1 MYLKKAGIL
10 IVCGFV
16 FLLFPRV
23 LSAQNSTY
31 SVVGVVCEP
40 NSTTTIPYVTIQSYV
55 AGTTSNP
62 VYSCVSDGLGKFNI
76 TIANPGEYDI
86 VFSYVGKR
94 SHIAHVSLKTETTIN
109 LMTVK
114 LEDQNKELGEV
125 NVYGQKPLV
134 SVLPD
139 KIIYNVSDDPQAFNS
154 NLLKIARKIP
164 VLNVDRENGVL
175 LNNCTPLI
183 LINGR
188 KVKSINRDPVLF
200 LKSTAASKI
209 LKIEIVSTPGSK
221 YDGDESCGVVNIV
234 TNKTNDASL
243 MLGTEGDSNLGYT
256 MFTDVGF
263 KHNKFTVNGN
273 LSYTSTRKFDS
284 EEYTERMNKADLQ
297 NYQLIQNGT
306 TKLIDNDISKTLSM
320 DVSYEFDT
328 LNTLNFSAG
337 YFQDVVKNA
346 TFQEN
351 VMNDFSKKAVY
362 AYNTTEQSHLKWG
375 NYNMG
380 LNYEYISKN
389 KRNNLIVSALKE
401 VEFTDQLNSQ
411 RTLPVLNYNT
421 SFLEYS
427 LNEKQD
433 ENTLQVD
440 FVHSFTNENKL
451 NVGAKTISRNNS
463 SVSDKQNIINT
474 IPIEENENFKNT
486 QQVYALYSEYSFSLA
501 KQFNFSAGL
510 RFESTKIEGGYENS
524 NVNDFSTN
532 YSNLLPYLLI
542 STKTTKGIVLS
553 GSYNAKISRPSVSAL
568 NPTVYIID
576 KQTIYYGNP
585 TLTSEYLNTLSFNYS
600 NSLKRIKQ
608 FAKLSY
614 ISSNNSI
621 QNISGINSTN
631 IYFTTYT
638 NEGKYDELKLNL
650 NLSSMLTEWMQV
662 RLGGS
667 GSYVSLQH
675 QDVSN
680 SGFTGIVNASAYFF
694 LPKDY
699 YIGMSGMYKFP
710 SISLQGSGFSFYT
723 CEMNA
728 SKAFFGDKLNVE
740 LTLSSPFWKTKKYS
754 RIIDT
759 NEMRLTTDKYNMGR
773 KLMLSVYYTFN
784 DKNIRASK
792 TSKSIENQD
801 LVGSKGAQ

>member
-114 LEDQNKELGEV
+114 LEDQSKELGEV

-164 VLNVDRENGVL
+164 VLNVDRENGIL

-188 KVKSINRDPVLF
+188 KIKSINRDPVLF

-221 YDGDESCGVVNIV
+221 YDGEESCGVVNIV

-243 MLGTEGDSNLGYT
+243 MVGAEGDSNLGYA

-273 LSYTSTRKFDS
+273 LSYSSTKKFDS
-284 EEYTERMNKADLQ
+284 EKHSERLNKKDVL
-297 NYQLIQNGT
+297 NYKLIQNSEN
-306 TKLIDNDISKTLSM
+306 KLVGNDVSKTFSI
-320 DVSYEFDT
+320 DASYEFDS
-328 LNTLNFSAG
+328 LNILNFATG
-337 YFQDVVKNA
+337 YNQIGSKAVKNQSNIMSDIA
-346 TFQEN
+346 G
-351 VMNDFSKKAVY
+351 VPVY
-362 AYNTTEQSHLKWG
+362 AFNAKEYSGLKLGDYNI
-375 NYNMG
+375 G
-380 LNYEYISKN
+380 LNYEHISKD
-389 KRNNLIVSALKE
+389 KRNTLTVLALKE
-401 VEFTDQLNSQ
+401 VEYVEQSNDQEALSI
-411 RTLPVLNYNT
+411 LNYT
-421 SFLEYS
+421 GSHFVYDQ
-427 LNEKQD
+427 NEKMD
-433 ENTLQVD
+433 ENTLQID
-440 FVHSFTNENKL
+440 FVHDFKNESKL
-451 NVGAKTISRNNS
+451 STGAKTIFRDNS
-463 SVSDKQNIINT
+463 SVSEKYNYAADIGVQK
-474 IPIEENENFKNT
+474 ENFNNN
-486 QQVYALYSEYSFSLA
+486 QLVFSLYSEYAFKIKKRL
-501 KQFNFSAGL
+501 NVSAGL
-510 RFESTKIEGGYENS
+510 RFETTSIDGGFEN
-524 NVNDFSTN
+524 NDMAYFSTN
-532 YSNLLPYLLI
+532 YSNLLPYLLL
-542 STKTTKGIVLS
+542 STKTSSGILLS
-553 GSYNAKISRPSVSAL
+553 TSYNAKMKRPGITAL
-568 NPTVYIID
+568 NPTIYVLD
-576 KQTIYYGNP
+576 QQSIYYGNP
-585 TLTSEYLNTLSFNYS
+585 SLTSEYLNKISFDYS
-600 NSLKRIKQ
+600 NNLKRIKQ

-614 ISSNNSI
+614 TFSDNSI
-621 QNISGINSTN
+621 QNTSGIANN
-631 IYFTTYT
+631 IYYTTYM
-638 NEGKYDELKLNL
+638 NDGKFKDINLYL
-650 NLSSMLTEWMQV
+650 NLSSRITSWLQA
-662 RLGGS
+662 RLS
-667 GSYVSLQH
+667 GSASYITLSNKEA
-675 QDVSN
+675 SN
-680 SGFTGIVNASAYFF
+680 SGFTGSVNASAFF
-694 LPKDY
+694 DLTKGY
-699 YIGMSGMYKFP
+699 ELSMSGMYRFP
-710 SISLQGSGFSFYT
+710 GITLQGYGFNFYSSYLG
-723 CEMNA
+723 A
-728 SKAFFGDKLNVE
+728 SKAFFDDKLNVE
-740 LTLSSPFWKTKKYS
+740 LAVSNPFWKTKKYS
-754 RIIDT
+754 RTMDADDFRIA
-759 NEMRLTTDKYNMGR
+759 TDVFNIGR
-773 KLMLSVYYTFN
+773 EFLISVSYTFN
-784 DKNIRASK
+784 DKNIRANK

>member
-10 IVCGFV
+10 IVCSFI

-23 LSAQNSTY
+23 LCAQNNIYT
-31 SVVGVVCEP
+31 VVGVVCEP

-62 VYSCVSDGLGKFNI
+62 VYACVSDGLGKFNI
-76 TIANPGEYDI
+76 AIANPGEYDI

-94 SHIAHVSLKTETTIN
+94 THIAHVSLKTETTIN

-114 LEDQNKELGEV
+114 LEDQSKELGEV

-139 KIIYNVSDDPQAFNS
+139 KIIYNVTDDPQAFNS

-164 VLNVDRENGVL
+164 VLNVDRENGIL

-188 KVKSINRDPVLF
+188 KIKSINRDPVLF

-221 YDGDESCGVVNIV
+221 YDGDENCGVVNIV

-243 MLGTEGDSNLGYT
+243 MVGAEGDSNLGYT

-263 KHNKFTVNGN
+263 KSNKFTVNGN
-273 LSYTSTRKFDS
+273 VSYSSTRKFDS
-284 EEYTERMNKADLQ
+284 EEYTERVNKADVQ
-297 NYQLIQNGT
+297 NYKLVQNGT
-306 TKLIDNDISKTLSM
+306 TKLIDNDISKTMSM

-337 YFQDVVKNA
+337 YFQNVVKDA

-351 VMNDFSKKAVY
+351 AMNDFSKKAVY
-362 AYNTTEQSHLKWG
+362 AYNATEQSNLKWG

-401 VEFTDQLNSQ
+401 VEYVDQSNDQEVLSI
-411 RTLPVLNYNT
+411 LNYT
-421 SFLEYS
+421 GSRFVYDQ
-427 LNEKQD
+427 NEKMD
-433 ENTLQVD
+433 ENTLQID
-440 FVHSFTNENKL
+440 FVHDFKNESKL
-451 NVGAKTISRNNS
+451 STGAKTIFRDNS
-463 SVSDKQNIINT
+463 DVSEKYNYAADTGVQK
-474 IPIEENENFKNT
+474 ENFNNN
-486 QQVYALYSEYSFSLA
+486 QLVFSLYSEYAFKIKKRL
-501 KQFNFSAGL
+501 NVSAGL
-510 RFESTKIEGGYENS
+510 RFETTSIDGGFEN
-524 NVNDFSTN
+524 NDMADFSTN

-553 GSYNAKISRPSVSAL
+553 GSYNAKISRPGISAL

-621 QNISGINSTN
+621 QNISGINNTN

-638 NEGKYDELKLNL
+638 NEGKYDELKLNM

-680 SGFTGIVNASAYFF
+680 SGFTGIVNASTYFF

-773 KLMLSVYYTFN
+773 ELMLSVYYTFN

>member
-1 MYLKKAGIL
+1 MNIKKGKILFVCNLIL
-10 IVCGFV
+10 IL
-16 FLLFPRV
+16 FLQPI
-23 LSAQNSTY
+23 SAQNGTY
-31 SVVGVVCEP
+31 TIVGVLSEP
-40 NSTTTIPYVTIQSYV
+40 KDATPVPYVTIQTYP
-55 AGTTSNP
+55 ANAPATS
-62 VYSCVSDGLGKFNI
+62 VYACVSDGLGKFKI
-76 TIANPGEYDI
+76 TLANPGEYNI
-86 VFSYVGKR
+86 VFSYVGKQTQT
-94 SHIAHVSLKTETTIN
+94 AHIN
-109 LMTVK
+109 LKSDNYVDLGSIKM
-114 LEDQNKELGEV
+114 EDQNNELGVV
-125 NVYGQKPLV
+125 NVVGQKPLV
-134 SVLPD
+134 NVLPD
-139 KIIYNVSDDPQAFNS
+139 KIVYNVSNDPQAFNS
-154 NLLKIARKIP
+154 NLLTIARKIP
-164 VLNVDRENGVL
+164 VLNVDRENGIL

-188 KVKSINRDPVLF
+188 KIKSINRDPVLF

-243 MLGTEGDSNLGYT
+243 MVGTEGDSNLGYN
-256 MFTDVGF
+256 MFTDFGY
-263 KHNKFTVNGN
+263 KSNKLTINGN
-273 LSYTSTRKFDS
+273 LSFNSTKKFDS
-284 EEYTERMNKADLQ
+284 EEYTERVNKADVQ
-297 NYQLIQNGT
+297 NYQLVQNGT

-337 YFQDVVKNA
+337 YYQDVVKNA

-351 VMNDFSKKAVY
+351 AMNDFSKKAVY
-362 AYNTTEQSHLKWG
+362 AYNATEQSNLKWG

-401 VEFTDQLNSQ
+401 VEYVEQSNDQEALSI
-411 RTLPVLNYNT
+411 LNYT
-421 SFLEYS
+421 GSHFVYDQ
-427 LNEKQD
+427 NEKMD
-433 ENTLQVD
+433 ENTLQID
-440 FVHSFTNENKL
+440 FVHNFKDESQYS
-451 NVGAKTISRNNS
+451 VGVKTIFRDNS
-463 SVSDKQNIINT
+463 DVSEKYNYAADIGIQK
-474 IPIEENENFKNT
+474 ENFNNN
-486 QQVYALYSEYSFSLA
+486 QLVFSLYSEYAFKIKKRL
-501 KQFNFSAGL
+501 NVSAGL
-510 RFESTKIEGGYENS
+510 RFETTSIDGGFEN
-524 NVNDFSTN
+524 NDMADFSTN

-680 SGFTGIVNASAYFF
+680 SGFTGIVNASTYFF